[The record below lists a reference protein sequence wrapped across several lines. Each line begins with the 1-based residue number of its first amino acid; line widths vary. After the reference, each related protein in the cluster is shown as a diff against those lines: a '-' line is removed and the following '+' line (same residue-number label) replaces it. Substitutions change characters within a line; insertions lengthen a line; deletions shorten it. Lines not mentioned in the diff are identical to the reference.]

1 MNIKIK
7 KHFLYYKDYKL
18 KCAIGKSGI
27 TSNKK
32 EGDLSTPK
40 GVYKINA
47 LYYRKD
53 KIKKFKCKIKKKV
66 IKKNM
71 GWCDDIR
78 SNKYNQEITFPYNY
92 SAENLY
98 RKDRKYDLLFDIGY
112 NTQPIIKGKGSA
124 IFLHL
129 TDNKYKPTKGCIA
142 ITKKNFLKILPL
154 ITNKTKILIG

>member
-40 GVYKINA
+40 GIYKIST

-53 KIKKFKCKIKKKV
+53 KIKKIKCKIKKK
-66 IKKNM
+66 
-71 GWCDDIR
+71 
-78 SNKYNQEITFPYNY
+78 
-92 SAENLY
+92 
-98 RKDRKYDLLFDIGY
+98 
-112 NTQPIIKGKGSA
+112 
-124 IFLHL
+124 IF
-129 TDNKYKPTKGCIA
+129 G
-142 ITKKNFLKILPL
+142 
-154 ITNKTKILIG
+154 